1 MKKMIEFG
9 NFKTDSFSPLTS
21 IDQYD
26 LSISENYF
34 GIVNCDSSYTLE
46 KYSILLFEYML
57 VFFEKIKMKMN
68 KNKQSQAQFSYIFER
83 GVNTVTS
90 VFVGLIEYTKNV
102 DLAFHHGKKAFYF
115 YIEFIEQIS
124 DSQNSFLQLT
134 SRDAVMF
141 VYKRTIFEVNKE
153 MVKSSTTT
161 IGTMALLT
169 NFCNICKT
177 CSSYFIQN
185 VDFLKQPIKINDFIL
200 SLNSIVSEVKKMDL
214 DKLGIVLK
222 EVRSL
227 SIEQISIETFLNNF
241 ARIVQKT

>member
-1 MKKMIEFG
+1 MIEFG
-9 NFKTDSFSPLTS
+9 NFKTDSFAPLSS

-57 VFFEKIKMKMN
+57 VFFEKIKVN
-68 KNKQSQAQFSYIFER
+68 KNRYAQFCYIFER

-90 VFVGLIEYTKNV
+90 VFTGLIEYTKNV

-153 MVKSSTTT
+153 MVKPSTAN
-161 IGTMALLT
+161 IGTILSLSK
-169 NFCNICKT
+169 FCNICKT

-185 VDFLKQPIKINDFIL
+185 MDFHKPSQSIKINEFVL
-200 SLNSIVSEVKKMDL
+200 SLNAAMSEVKKMNL
-214 DKLGIVLK
+214 TRLELVLK
-222 EVRSL
+222 EIRSIN
-227 SIEQISIETFLNNF
+227 STQISTDMFLNNF
-241 ARIVQKT
+241 ARIVQKTQV